1 MPTMTSESARLR
13 IKRLAGL
20 ALGAGIGFGCR
31 AAGIPSPAPPAL
43 AGALLVVAMTCGY
56 ALADRVLARRAA
68 AHLHDCGG
76 PDGGPDGGTG
86 RRSDAP

>member
-1 MPTMTSESARLR
+1 
-13 IKRLAGL
+13 
-20 ALGAGIGFGCR
+20 
-31 AAGIPSPAPPAL
+31 
-43 AGALLVVAMTCGY
+43 MTCDY

-76 PDGGPDGGTG
+76 PDGGTG